1 MTHELTVATR
11 QGTVEGAVTDGVYRW
26 LGLPFAAPPVGDL
39 RWRAPQP
46 PQSWDGV
53 RDATAFAPAAIQTFR
68 TPADLRAPESEDC
81 LYLNVWTTNPHP
93 GAKQPVMLW
102 IHGGGN
108 LWGAGSLDHFDGSDL
123 AREGVTVVTINYRLG
138 ALGFLAHRE
147 VGANFAV
154 LDWVAALTWVSQN
167 IAAFGGDPGNVTIF
181 GQSAGAV
188 AVRTLL
194 STPAAHGL
202 FHRAIIQSA
211 GFEHYAFA
219 PTPSYERVSAAT
231 EKLFDRIGTRNI
243 DELRAAPIEDVRAA
257 SLEFSG
263 IFPPAGQVHTPANLV
278 WYPVDD
284 GETVIQSDF
293 QGWPE
298 GVPVMFGCVANEAR
312 YFIKPTGEY
321 SWETVENMARALG
334 GENGDA
340 ILADL
345 AARGVTPYDALDE
358 IFSAAIWF
366 EPALATAERFTAAG
380 RDFRYYHFSRVSPGA
395 RKSNAL
401 VEHAAENN
409 YVFGVLLPA
418 EDYDEKDE
426 KVSAE
431 IQHAWSEFART
442 GVPRSRDGKEW
453 PLFDP
458 ADPLHARIDDE
469 TQIRSYEVGRVTAL
483 IHSVRV
489 APVR

>member
-1 MTHELTVATR
+1 MTRALTVATA
-11 QGTVEGAVTDGVYRW
+11 QGTVAGAVADGVYSW

-46 PQSWDGV
+46 PAPWDGV
-53 RDATAFAPAAIQTFR
+53 RDATAFAPAAIQTFT
-68 TPADLRAPESEDC
+68 TPSDLRAPQSEDC
-81 LYLNVWTTNPHP
+81 LYLNVWSTN
-93 GAKQPVMLW
+93 ADTELKQPVMVW

-108 LWGAGSLDHFDGSDL
+108 LWGAGSLPQFDGADL
-123 AREGVTVVTINYRLG
+123 AREGVTVVTVNYRLG
-138 ALGFLAHRE
+138 ALGFLAHRD

-154 LDWVAALTWVSQN
+154 LDWVAALTWVEQN

-194 STPAAHGL
+194 STPSAHGL

-231 EKLFDRIGTRNI
+231 EKLFDRIGTRDI
-243 DELRAAPIEDVRAA
+243 DALRAAPIEQVRAA

-263 IFPPAGQVHTPANLV
+263 ISPPPGQVHTPANLV

-284 GETVIQSDF
+284 GETVIHSEF

-298 GVPVMFGCVANEAR
+298 GVPVMFGCVQNEAR

-321 SWETVENMARALG
+321 SWDTVENMARALG
-334 GENGDA
+334 GENSDA

-345 AARGVTPYDALDE
+345 SSRDVTPYEALDE

-366 EPALATAERFTAAG
+366 EPALATAERFIAAG
-380 RDFRYYHFSRVSPGA
+380 RAFRYYHFSRVSPGA
-395 RKSNAL
+395 RASNAL
-401 VEHAAENN
+401 VDHAAENN
-409 YVFGVLLPA
+409 YVFGALKPA
-418 EDYDEKDE
+418 DYYDATDAG
-426 KVSAE
+426 VSAE
-431 IQHAWSEFART
+431 IQHGWTEFART
-442 GVPRSRDGKEW
+442 GVPRSLDGTEW

-458 ADPLHARIDDE
+458 ARPLHARIDDE
-469 TQIRSYEVGRVTAL
+469 IGIRQYEVGSVTAL
-483 IHSVRV
+483 IHAVRP
-489 APVR
+489 APPR